1 MNEAIIDVPPEEM
14 KGSGFPVVGNTP
26 MTQAMFRNAW
36 NTSIT
41 VAPPAIMAPMSS
53 AARSAMASPAYSTQK
68 NSPMTK
74 SAPTS
79 PSSSPMTAKMKS
91 LSEANRYWNFS
102 WELPSPTPKIPP
114 SASA

>member
-1 MNEAIIDVPPEEM
+1 MDVPPDEM

-53 AARSAMASPAYSTQK
+53 EARSAMASPAYSTQK

-79 PSSSPMTAKMKS
+79 PSSSPMKS

-102 WELPSPTPKIPP
+102 WELPSPTPKMPP